1 MQEPPYLLGVQ
12 LIEERVP
19 DFEQHPFSVPCI
31 RSLDLTLRSSV
42 TYFIGENGC
51 GKSTVLEGLASVC
64 RLPISGGGRNDLA
77 AQHGPRDE
85 TLLAA
90 ALRPR
95 FRKRPRDAYFF
106 RGEFSAHFAS
116 LLDERRSDPDFLGDP
131 YARYGG
137 ESLHTRSHGEGYL
150 ALMSSRIGDEGIYL
164 LDEPE
169 AALSPQRQL
178 ALLALI
184 ADRIRGGNTQ
194 FIIATHSPILMTV
207 PGAEI
212 LLIDGT
218 SLSAV
223 PLEDTEHYQ
232 ITKAVLENPASF
244 WKHLR

>member
-1 MQEPPYLLGVQ
+1 M
-12 LIEERVP
+12 
-19 DFEQHPFSVPCI
+19 
-31 RSLDLTLRSSV
+31 
-42 TYFIGENGC
+42 
-51 GKSTVLEGLASVC
+51 
-64 RLPISGGGRNDLA
+64 
-77 AQHGPRDE
+77 
-85 TLLAA
+85 
-90 ALRPR
+90 
-95 FRKRPRDAYFF
+95 
-106 RGEFSAHFAS
+106 
-116 LLDERRSDPDFLGDP
+116 LDERRSDPDFVGDA

-212 LLIDGT
+212 LLIDGA
-218 SLSAV
+218 SRSAV